1 MSENAPAP
9 FQHAVVTGA
18 SSGIGEATVRALRAA
33 GWQVVA
39 VARRAARLEKLAAE
53 TGALPFAADVTLD
66 DDVAAL
72 AAFVAG
78 HGGLD
83 TLINVAGGAR
93 GADRIGAARNGDWEW
108 MLQANVMGTM
118 KMIRAFLPALR
129 EHRQGT
135 VLNLTS
141 TAGLAAYEGGAGY
154 NAAKFAQ
161 HALTNALR
169 LEEVENNLRVIEVAP
184 GLVHTEEFALN
195 RLGGDKEAA
204 ARTYQGV
211 DEPLTAGDVAGV
223 VAYAVGLPHHI
234 NLDEIVVRPVAQAA
248 NHKLVRKQH

>member
-1 MSENAPAP
+1 MTENTAAPIH
-9 FQHAVVTGA
+9 HAVVTGA
-18 SSGIGEATVRALRAA
+18 STGIGEATVRALRKA

-53 TGALPFAADVTLD
+53 TGALAFAADVSKD
-66 DDVAAL
+66 GDVASL
-72 AAFVAG
+72 LAFVSEN
-78 HGGLD
+78 GGLD

-93 GADRIGAARNGDWEW
+93 GADRIGASNNDDWEW
-108 MLQANVMGTM
+108 MFQANVMGTM
-118 KMIRAFLPALR
+118 KMTRAFLPTLR
-129 EHRQGT
+129 EHRAGT

-141 TAGLAAYEGGAGY
+141 TAGLSAYEGGAGY

-184 GLVHTEEFALN
+184 GLVQTEEFALN

-204 ARTYQGV
+204 DKVYQGV
-211 DEPLTAGDVAGV
+211 AEPLTAADVADV

-234 NLDEIVVRPVAQAA
+234 NLDQVVVRPVAQAA
-248 NHKLVRKQH
+248 NHKLVRR